1 MLSQL
6 FQNHTAIF
14 VCTSDEK
21 KIFPTYTDVLNTMS
35 QKTPADGLH
44 SRKYIIYL
52 FRSKNMIEVVEHPVT
67 GQIQVD
73 DKIVIY
79 V

>member
-1 MLSQL
+1 M
-6 FQNHTAIF
+6 FQNYTDIF
-14 VCTSDEK
+14 VCISDEK
-21 KIFPTYTDVLNTMS
+21 RIFPTLTDVLNTML

-52 FRSKNMIEVVEHPVT
+52 FRSKNMIEVVEHLVN
-67 GQIQVD
+67 GQIQLND
-73 DKIVIY
+73 QIVIY

>member
-1 MLSQL
+1 
-6 FQNHTAIF
+6 
-14 VCTSDEK
+14 
-21 KIFPTYTDVLNTMS
+21 MS